1 MNSESRL
8 IKELGKGG
16 HINEVEREE
25 GGKSVKGNC
34 RTQGSEKGKVKGA
47 SLGNEGNINTGEGGS
62 KVTEH
67 SRTQLLW

>member
-34 RTQGSEKGKVKGA
+34 RTQGSEKGNVK
-47 SLGNEGNINTGEGGS
+47 EMRET
-62 KVTEH
+62 
-67 SRTQLLW
+67 